1 MLDFFRLGL
10 RTSATKST
18 TRTQPTKKLEKQI
31 KHFKHLLILVE
42 NLKLDGFCCI
52 SHTWHYI
59 RTWSLFIFVSNHKLH
74 IYSNKLQFRKNIFK
88 KLHVSG
94 PKSQYTSIRVQP
106 DNLSLLAFEI
116 KNHIETNAQN
126 ACLSIMSSLELL
138 IMCLLFLNHLLQD
151 ILQSTFSC
159 LSTSIR
165 DVLFYNFSL
174 VSFIG
179 LFIVFLLVFEAS
191 CSAPPPVSQPA

>member
-1 MLDFFRLGL
+1 M
-10 RTSATKST
+10 
-18 TRTQPTKKLEKQI
+18 I
-31 KHFKHLLILVE
+31 IVY
-42 NLKLDGFCCI
+42 FCVKPQ
-52 SHTWHYI
+52 T
-59 RTWSLFIFVSNHKLH
+59 

-126 ACLSIMSSLELL
+126 ACLSIASSLELL

-151 ILQSTFSC
+151 ILLCTSVC

-165 DVLFYNFSL
+165 YWCTVNRTFHRANPSTLKHFIRHCFSFPI
-174 VSFIG
+174 VSYG
-179 LFIVFLLVFEAS
+179 V
-191 CSAPPPVSQPA
+191 